1 MRFIYDRLIG
11 GPMIEFRW
19 ISVSGILFLLYSNP
33 LLSGEVFKLGGDI
46 RSNLYLGLVYGDV
59 YNYFNSN
66 VVTLKG
72 DVKPDENVS
81 GYFELRMRNENIR
94 EIKSMDD
101 LKLRESIE
109 PVSFQFYEGYIQ
121 FNSLFIKPLDFKVG
135 KQRIA
140 WGTADGFNPTD
151 NFSPYDFEDPLD
163 FKNKLSVWAL
173 NSTLY
178 LSHFDL
184 SIVLQPLFE
193 PSLLPNFDIL
203 GSQNSPLM
211 AEYQDRLKAP
221 EVRIPEQRA
230 KNFIFGSR
238 LKYKGEILD
247 VSLSYY
253 HGYMN
258 IPALSEL
265 RIETGGF
272 ALRSVTPVLTYPGQ
286 DVLGVDFA
294 LNLFDIGFFGEGAV
308 VFPEEVRPSYFINNN
323 KIDENAKKTFGIKGD
338 LTSIEGDPFVK
349 FVLGMDYTFRGGY
362 YFNLQYVRGFFNE
375 LSSSALNNYIFVY
388 MKKELFDS
396 RLEIQPSVGFELD
409 SDNDEVFGNKKTND
423 EKAYIFSFEANY
435 TPFNTGKI
443 TLGAALARGE
453 EGSNLKMFEKLD
465 QIYLKFRLDF

>member
-1 MRFIYDRLIG
+1 MRKFTGIFVFHLL
-11 GPMIEFRW
+11 
-19 ISVSGILFLLYSNP
+19 ILFFSNTLYSN
-33 LLSGEVFKLGGDI
+33 EAFKLGGDI

-66 VVTLKG
+66 VITLKG

-81 GYFELRMRNENIR
+81 GYFELRVRNENIR
-94 EIKSMDD
+94 ELKSIDD

-109 PVSFQFYEGYIQ
+109 PISFQFYEAYIQ
-121 FNSLFIKPLDFKVG
+121 FNSLFVKSLDFKVG

-173 NSTLY
+173 NATLY
-178 LSHFDL
+178 LSPFDFSL
-184 SIVLQPLFE
+184 ILQPLFE
-193 PSLLPNFDIL
+193 PSLLPNFDLL

-211 AEYQDRLKAP
+211 AQYKDKLKTP

-238 LKYKGEILD
+238 LKYKGEIFD

-258 IPALSEL
+258 IPTLSEL
-265 RIETGGF
+265 RIESANF
-272 ALRSVTPVLTYPGQ
+272 ALGSVTPVLSYPEQ

-294 LNLFDIGFFGEGAV
+294 LNLFDIGFFGEAAV
-308 VFPEEVRPSYFINNN
+308 VFPEETVPVYFINDNRIEDKDKRMYGLEGN
-323 KIDENAKKTFGIKGD
+323 GV
-338 LTSIEGDPFVK
+338 SIEDKPFVK
-349 FVLGMDYTFRGGY
+349 FVLGMDYTFKGGY
-362 YFNLQYVRGFFNE
+362 YFNLQYVRGLFNE
-375 LSSSALNNYIFVY
+375 LSYSALNNYVFMY
-388 MKKELFDS
+388 MKKDFFDS
-396 RLEIQPSVGFELD
+396 RFEIQPSVGVEFD
-409 SDNDEVFGNKKTND
+409 SDSDDVFGNKETNN
-423 EKAYIFSFEANY
+423 EKAYILSLETNY
-435 TPFNTGKI
+435 IPFNTGKI
-443 TLGAALARGE
+443 TLGGALARGE